1 MSGTPRIRERPRA
14 VNAAVVLM
22 LAGAAVALFEMV
34 ILAWN
39 SYDLLSRFFLHMAP
53 DPEPFDEP
61 VVIFPPWIMSMEA
74 LADLM
79 AALFVAL
86 ALIVV
91 MCCLWFA
98 WLTSRGRNWAR
109 ILATVLAI
117 GFISTWSAML
127 TAAVMMNLADITFGS
142 IVTALLPYC
151 VAVSVPI
158 LVWTPR
164 ATCFFTQ

>member
-1 MSGTPRIRERPRA
+1 MSGTTRSRERPRA
-14 VNAAVVLM
+14 VNAAVALM

-34 ILAWN
+34 ILARH

-53 DPEPFDEP
+53 DPEPLDEP
-61 VVIFPPWIMSMEA
+61 VIIFPPWIVSMEA

-86 ALIVV
+86 ASIVV

-98 WLTSRGRNWAR
+98 WLTWRGRNWAR
-109 ILATVLAI
+109 ILATLLAI

-142 IVTALLPYC
+142 IVTALLPYG
-151 VAVSVPI
+151 VAVPVTI

-164 ATCFFTQ
+164 ATCFFTE

>member
-1 MSGTPRIRERPRA
+1 
-14 VNAAVVLM
+14 
-22 LAGAAVALFEMV
+22 
-34 ILAWN
+34 
-39 SYDLLSRFFLHMAP
+39 RFVLHMAP
-53 DPEPFDEP
+53 DPVPLDEP

-127 TAAVMMNLADITFGS
+127 TAAVMMNLADIAFGS

>member
-39 SYDLLSRFFLHMAP
+39 SYDLSSRFFLHMAP

-61 VVIFPPWIMSMEA
+61 IVIFPRWIMSMEA
-74 LADLM
+74 LPDLM

-86 ALIVV
+86 ALIVA

-98 WLTSRGRNWAR
+98 WLTSQGRTWAR
-109 ILATVLAI
+109 ILATLLGI
-117 GFISTWSAML
+117 GFISTWSAR
-127 TAAVMMNLADITFGS
+127 
-142 IVTALLPYC
+142 VTA
-151 VAVSVPI
+151 
-158 LVWTPR
+158 T
-164 ATCFFTQ
+164 ATLNPAATTFASIAHAL

>member
-1 MSGTPRIRERPRA
+1 
-14 VNAAVVLM
+14 
-22 LAGAAVALFEMV
+22 
-34 ILAWN
+34 
-39 SYDLLSRFFLHMAP
+39 
-53 DPEPFDEP
+53 EP

-79 AALFVAL
+79 AVLFVAL

-98 WLTSRGRNWAR
+98 WRTSRGRNSAR
-109 ILATVLAI
+109 ILATVLAL
-117 GFISTWSAML
+117 GFISTWIAML
-127 TAAVMMNLADITFGS
+127 AGPVMMHLADTTVGS